1 MPLRNSL
8 LALVMLLLT
17 VAGPVA
23 ASTGAATLDDKEASQ
38 LVRATIVLSDTGA
51 ASLFAADVTVVGR
64 LDRLGLVTVEAT
76 AERLAELKAS
86 GAIEGYSVARPL
98 HLFLDESTTAVEA
111 NLVNLQGHTGAGAAV
126 VVIDS
131 GVDRNHPAFGDRIV
145 AEACFLD
152 TINGVCPS
160 SGGARTAVGPGAAQP
175 CPAADCYH
183 GTHVAGIV
191 GSSDDAVPGVAPG
204 VDLVAV
210 RVADNSGAIM
220 SPDVLDALNWVL
232 TVAETHNIVA
242 VNLSLGTDVDPGPCR
257 NVAWEAA
264 IAALADAGVAVV
276 AASGNSAS
284 AGLLPVAFP
293 ACLPGVFSV
302 GATERSPGRG
312 LAQDSTPELT
322 GFTQYEGTLDIV
334 APGFDIMSAVTPGSG
349 FASLDGTSMAA
360 PHVAGAFALL
370 AGTQTEWSLDR
381 YEELLRTTGVMVE
394 RFTAVEGDRHERYPE
409 LRLSAAVSFDP
420 FDDALDGFWVAA
432 ADWAKHTGVSTG
444 VGDDRFGP
452 GITLNRAQAVT
463 FLWRLMGSPAPSG
476 PSGFADVPEGQYY
489 TDAVAWAKESGIT
502 VGMTPTT
509 FGPDGMVSR
518 GVMATFLWRL
528 AGEPPGT
535 FGVFADVPDNVF
547 FARAVAWM
555 ADNEIT
561 TGTSPTTFSPDDLVN
576 RAQVITFIWRLVNT
590 AGAWGP
596 GVELPETVM
605 F

>member
-23 ASTGAATLDDKEASQ
+23 ASTGAATLDAKEASQ

-64 LDRLGLVTVEAT
+64 LDRLGLLTVEAT
-76 AERLAELKAS
+76 PERLAELKAS

-98 HLFLDESTTAVEA
+98 HLFLDESTIAVEA
-111 NLVNLQGHTGAGAAV
+111 NLVNVQGHTGAGAAV

-131 GVDRNHPAFGDRIV
+131 GVD
-145 AEACFLD
+145 
-152 TINGVCPS
+152 
-160 SGGARTAVGPGAAQP
+160 
-175 CPAADCYH
+175 
-183 GTHVAGIV
+183 
-191 GSSDDAVPGVAPG
+191 
-204 VDLVAV
+204 LVAA

-302 GATERSPGRG
+302 GATERSPGIG

-334 APGFDIMSAVTPGSG
+334 APGFDIMSGVTPGSG

-370 AGTQTEWSLDR
+370 AGTQT
-381 YEELLRTTGVMVE
+381 
-394 RFTAVEGDRHERYPE
+394 
-409 LRLSAAVSFDP
+409 
-420 FDDALDGFWVAA
+420 
-432 ADWAKHTGVSTG
+432 K
-444 VGDDRFGP
+444 
-452 GITLNRAQAVT
+452 
-463 FLWRLMGSPAPSG
+463 
-476 PSGFADVPEGQYY
+476 
-489 TDAVAWAKESGIT
+489 
-502 VGMTPTT
+502 
-509 FGPDGMVSR
+509 
-518 GVMATFLWRL
+518 
-528 AGEPPGT
+528 
-535 FGVFADVPDNVF
+535 
-547 FARAVAWM
+547 
-555 ADNEIT
+555 
-561 TGTSPTTFSPDDLVN
+561 
-576 RAQVITFIWRLVNT
+576 
-590 AGAWGP
+590 
-596 GVELPETVM
+596 
-605 F
+605 